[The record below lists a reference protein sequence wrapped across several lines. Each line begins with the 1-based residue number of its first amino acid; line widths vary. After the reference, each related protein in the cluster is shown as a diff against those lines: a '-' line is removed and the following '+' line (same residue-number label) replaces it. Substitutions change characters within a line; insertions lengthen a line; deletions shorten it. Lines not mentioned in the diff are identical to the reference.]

1 MLFFFVCYSVVFR
14 EKSTEEPKEKV
25 SMAVLLTQGLMAN
38 DASKVDTVLRENR
51 LDLIQVSGI
60 GIF

>member
-1 MLFFFVCYSVVFR
+1 
-14 EKSTEEPKEKV
+14 
-25 SMAVLLTQGLMAN
+25 MAVLLTQGLMAN

-60 GIF
+60 GIFLNRFSLLWSISM